1 MVYRGRVE
9 NGTIR
14 FEGSVVLPEGAE
26 VRVELAAPAK
36 EDLNPN
42 APPIEERLRAIWA
55 DIPQEE
61 WDRLPA
67 DLTDNLDHYIY
78 GTPR

>member
-1 MVYRGRVE
+1 MVDRGCVE

-26 VRVELAAPAK
+26 IRVELAAPARQDSTQTLPSK
-36 EDLNPN
+36 
-42 APPIEERLRAIWA
+42 RGCAIWA
-55 DIPQEE
+55 DVRQEE

-67 DLTDNLDHYIY
+67 YLTDNLDHYIY